1 MTCSDDGVF
10 HIHKALGLEALIRL
24 GHWFPRWS
32 PHMAHGFGY
41 PLYNFY
47 APLSSYVL
55 AGIHNLGP
63 IYPLALH
70 IALGICITLSGLAVF
85 YLVRDYWGPWSGLA
99 AAVVYQTSP
108 YLAFNVLFRGAL
120 AETMALSLMPICLWA
135 MDRTLRHTSIKWA
148 TIASFSFG
156 ALIYTP
162 VSYTHLTL
170 PTSDLV

>member
-1 MTCSDDGVF
+1 MSNVVRQIYRRALPQITVVLFGVVSASPLMRAYMTCSDDGVF

-70 IALGICITLSGLAVF
+70 IALGMCITLSGLAVF
-85 YLVRDYWGPWSGLA
+85 YLVRDYWGPWSGLV

-108 YLAFNVLFRGAL
+108 YVAFNVLFRGAL
-120 AETMALSLMPICLWA
+120 AETMALSLMPI
-135 MDRTLRHTSIKWA
+135 SI
-148 TIASFSFG
+148 
-156 ALIYTP
+156 
-162 VSYTHLTL
+162 
-170 PTSDLV
+170 